1 MMSIATAACAFCV
14 TQSAN
19 AAETSSTTGVNTTV
33 NSSANNSSD
42 TGSNTAGSSSVT
54 SSNATSNTTNGGS
67 AFAKGSA
74 KQVKTAESKNT
85 AESAK
90 QSKHKNTAES
100 AQSSKPQQPANSEK
114 DTKNSKSNVEST
126 GKAKYS
132 AATGNLNKS
141 NSHAE
146 SSTNQTVLK
155 AASGN
160 SSATAAKPVYDT
172 ADNYTKVS
180 EDDGSISYNYVNNSQ
195 KITNP
200 FPDIISDNDIEK
212 AFKNKEVS
220 VEKIYF
226 KPAATSDNP
235 DPKNEL
241 VKNRFLKNVDG
252 EYIVYK
258 VYKNFPDDNSAQI
271 YSNFGISIKGSIA
284 KDGSIYAGS
293 KSTVT
298 FSYEPFTFELNGY
311 KIAENSKKSI
321 DIKCIDSSFKNY
333 LYLKLTYKYK
343 FNSERFNF
351 LHNYC
356 HQGECDNYSWFFN
369 RYFSAADA
377 QFHFVDDLQY
387 RAMNPNGVD
396 KDGKLKQR
404 GNSDTH
410 PSLTDKD
417 KQEGTLISAIP
428 LHEID
433 GLHDIHGT
441 TVVTTDEASF
451 YRNDSGDLKTPILS
465 YTGDPKATDTNR
477 PTLAQLTT
485 GKNIPGYVYWDND
498 IDKPQNK
505 NHEFANDDA
514 TKNKPGNH
522 YLSFAYEMKDGK
534 PVKRLTRKHYY
545 VTFRAIPTQLVV
557 KYKKSDGTFESD
569 AKYELLGSGNAQIG
583 NEFAATSTDAT
594 TSSKEALVN
603 MMKSAGTTFLK
614 GTTGYLSNG
623 AVYLLPGN
631 YTVKP
636 NIKAPDGYEWVVETG
651 KSSNSSADISIGL
664 QTGDAAVAKSVTFVL
679 RKKPTP
685 PTPPMPPTPP
695 APAPTPEPEPEPAP
709 APTPTP
715 EPEPEPEPTPTPE
728 PDIDWDDIPDIDL
741 TPDQEPEPNPVPVP
755 DFPVP
760 VAPAPILPPAEAEPE
775 PAPAPAP
782 SQPEQPEQ
790 QAKHVVKH
798 LPKTG
803 STATTILASAIAS
816 LFAGL
821 AGLAESF
828 SSTRKRRN

>member
-1 MMSIATAACAFCV
+1 M
-14 TQSAN
+14 
-19 AAETSSTTGVNTTV
+19 
-33 NSSANNSSD
+33 
-42 TGSNTAGSSSVT
+42 
-54 SSNATSNTTNGGS
+54 S

-90 QSKHKNTAES
+90 QSKHKNTAESAQSTEQSRPANS

-235 DPKNEL
+235 HPKSEL

-396 KDGKLKQR
+396 KDDKLKQR
-404 GNSDTH
+404 GNSDKH

-433 GLHDIHGT
+433 GLQDIHGT
-441 TVVTTDEASF
+441 TAVTTDEAAF

-465 YTGDPKATDTNR
+465 YTGDSKATDTNR

-557 KYKKSDGTFESD
+557 KYKDSTGKIYASGKTFTIV
-569 AKYELLGSGNAQIG
+569 GSGNSTIG
-583 NEFAATSTDAT
+583 SDFAASNDKVTNL
-594 TSSKEALVN
+594 SKDGLVE
-603 MMKSAGTTFLK
+603 MMKNKDTSFLHNPT
-614 GTTGYLSNG
+614 GSLPTGYLSNG
-623 AVYLLPGN
+623 TVYLLPGN

-695 APAPTPEPEPEPAP
+695 APAPTPEPEPEP
-709 APTPTP
+709 
-715 EPEPEPEPTPTPE
+715 TPTPE

-741 TPDQEPEPNPVPVP
+741 TPDPEPEPNPVPVP
-755 DFPVP
+755 DFHVP

-782 SQPEQPEQ
+782 SQPKQPEQPEQ
-790 QAKHVVKH
+790 QPKHVAKH

-803 STATTILASAIAS
+803 STATPILASAIAS